1 MQVGVC
7 MNRKEFVSIVKEAF
21 RHWQAHKPTRRAS
34 SLAFLAIF
42 PLPSLLTIL
51 AAMLSQIY
59 GQTAALDQVLQD
71 ITTVAGPV
79 VADLF
84 RQILEN
90 VRNPFAT
97 ALIAVGSLTFFMLG
111 SVVAFGELQ
120 EDLDTIWDVA
130 PPKRKALRDKIRCR
144 VTPFLIISGLGIV
157 VALWTGVTTV
167 VFGFIRL
174 AAGSLAGVSI
184 LLGAAD
190 VVLSFFLVA
199 LLFAVIYKMLPDT
212 RIAWRDVVLA
222 AVLTAVLFTVSKYL
236 FEIYI
241 QAFVAT
247 SVYGVAGAIMLLLLW
262 LFFVAQFLLY
272 GAEFSNVYAERMGSR
287 SNRRK
292 PAAE

>member
-1 MQVGVC
+1 MGVGMRVKT
-7 MNRKEFVSIVKEAF
+7 KEFVSIVKEAF
-21 RHWQAHKPTRRAS
+21 RHWQAHKPTQRAS
-34 SLAFLAIF
+34 SLAFLGIF
-42 PLPSLLTIL
+42 PLPSLLMIT

-59 GQTAALDQVLQD
+59 GQAAALDQVMQD

-84 RQILEN
+84 RQVLEN

-97 ALIAVGSLTFFMLG
+97 VLISVGSLTFFLLG

-120 EDLDTIWDVA
+120 DALNTIWDVV
-130 PPKRKALRDKIRCR
+130 PPRRRTFKDKLRCR
-144 VTPFLIISGLGIV
+144 ITPFLLISGLGIIIV
-157 VALWTGVTTV
+157 IWTGVTAV
-167 VFGFIRL
+167 VFSFIRL
-174 AAGSLAGVSI
+174 SAGSLAGVSI
-184 LLGAAD
+184 LLGTAD
-190 VVLSFFLVA
+190 VALSFLLVA

-212 RIAWRDVVLA
+212 RIAWRDVALA

-262 LFFVAQFLLY
+262 LFLVAQFLLF

-287 SNRRK
+287 SDRPKSVKR
-292 PAAE
+292 